1 VQFSPRI
8 GFTFVDFTD
17 HGLIL
22 VFREETKEGFMKKIA
37 ILVEDHYEDLELHYT
52 YLRLKEAGFHVD
64 LIGTEKGV
72 EYTGKHGYPA
82 VSDLASY
89 QVDAQEYDAVV
100 VPGGY
105 SPDMMRR
112 CEATIEFVRRMD
124 QLDKVVAAICHGPWM
139 MASACNLTG
148 KTLTS
153 FFSIRDDLVNAGA
166 TYVDKEVVVSD
177 NLITSRTPQDLIAFT
192 KAIIQSLGV

>member
-1 VQFSPRI
+1 
-8 GFTFVDFTD
+8 
-17 HGLIL
+17 
-22 VFREETKEGFMKKIA
+22 MKRIA
-37 ILVEDHYEDLELHYT
+37 ILVENLYEDLELHYP
-52 YLRLKEAGFHVD
+52 YLRLKEAGYQVD

-72 EYTGKHGYPA
+72 EYLSKHGYPSSSDFA
-82 VSDLASY
+82 SSQVSAKD
-89 QVDAQEYDAVV
+89 YDAVV

-112 CEATIEFVRRMD
+112 CEATMDFVRQMD
-124 QLDKVVAAICHGPWM
+124 AQGKVIAAICHGPWV

-153 FFSIRDDLVNAGA
+153 FISIRDDLLNAGA
-166 TYVDKEVVVSD
+166 AYVDKEVVVSG

-192 KAIIQSLGV
+192 TAIISALGQ